1 MLISENISKFE
12 KRLRPRQPPTVKA
25 ATALDIL
32 SLVEFIF
39 KTNEKQS
46 EIEGDENL
54 AYDVQIVSNFF
65 CYHKVVT
72 PL

>member
-1 MLISENISKFE
+1 M
-12 KRLRPRQPPTVKA
+12 KA

-32 SLVEFIF
+32 SLVELIF